1 MKICAIICEY
11 NPLHNGH
18 KMQIQKCREL
28 TNADYVI
35 CIMSGYFLQRGE
47 TAILDKYA
55 RASLAI
61 HSGADIVIELPQQFA
76 TSSAEVFALGAIK
89 CLNALNCVTHLCFGS
104 ESGDIE
110 ALKYT
115 AEVLNDEPSELK
127 TLIMQNLAQGK
138 SHASS
143 KIKAVKSHF
152 ENNIALIDILNKS
165 NNILGVEY
173 LRALSNTK
181 SNIIPL
187 TIKREG
193 DDYNE
198 KKIKNRY
205 ASATAIRVIINLKNS
220 IKRIKKF
227 VPSETYI
234 ALQQAKK
241 ENNLVNEKILN
252 NLILYKLK
260 TISENELK
268 NIFSV
273 NEGLENYIIKSAK
286 QCDSYP
292 QFLEKT
298 ITKRY
303 GQQKLQRIAIHA
315 LLGITNQDH
324 LSLYEKNY
332 APPYLKILATND
344 SGILSELTKS
354 KVKIITRSKD
364 SKNIDKQLNFTKIHE
379 NAQNIFN
386 MTIQN
391 KPEYVPEIL
400 RSSTFIKT
408 K

>member
-1 MKICAIICEY
+1 
-11 NPLHNGH
+11 
-18 KMQIQKCREL
+18 
-28 TNADYVI
+28 
-35 CIMSGYFLQRGE
+35 
-47 TAILDKYA
+47 
-55 RASLAI
+55 
-61 HSGADIVIELPQQFA
+61 
-76 TSSAEVFALGAIK
+76 
-89 CLNALNCVTHLCFGS
+89 
-104 ESGDIE
+104 
-110 ALKYT
+110 
-115 AEVLNDEPSELK
+115 
-127 TLIMQNLAQGK
+127 
-138 SHASS
+138 
-143 KIKAVKSHF
+143 
-152 ENNIALIDILNKS
+152 
-165 NNILGVEY
+165 
-173 LRALSNTK
+173 
-181 SNIIPL
+181 
-187 TIKREG
+187 
-193 DDYNE
+193 
-198 KKIKNRY
+198 
-205 ASATAIRVIINLKNS
+205 
-220 IKRIKKF
+220 
-227 VPSETYI
+227 
-234 ALQQAKK
+234 
-241 ENNLVNEKILN
+241 
-252 NLILYKLK
+252 
-260 TISENELK
+260 ELK
-268 NIFSV
+268 NKFSV

-315 LLGITNQDH
+315 LLGITNQDI